1 MNVHVS
7 QTTALCN
14 LTLSEAA
21 DAVARGDVTSV
32 ELTGAALSAIAAR
45 DKAVNSFIWIEQEEA
60 LATAAA
66 LDAMQRAGRRLG
78 PLHGVPLAH
87 KDMYYRAGKR
97 STCGSKIRAD
107 FRPTY
112 TATVIERLEG
122 AGSISLGG
130 LNMAEFAQN
139 ATGHNQHYGH
149 CGNPWNVAYCPGGSS
164 SGSGASV
171 GARFVYAALGSD
183 TGGSIRLPASLC
195 GVTGIKPTQTRV
207 SRHGVMPLSFS
218 ADNVGPLARSARDC
232 ARIMSIIAGQD
243 PHDPTSSTEPVPDYE
258 AALTGDI
265 RGLPI
270 GVPANYFLDDADAEV
285 LKAFQMAV
293 EVLKER
299 GAVIV
304 PVTIPH
310 MDAIT
315 AYGAILSRVEGA
327 AIHAQWMRERPQD
340 YAIHLNARLYAS
352 YGIPATIYVEALARR
367 GELLKVVAGDVFSK
381 VAAFLCPTIRIKAP
395 TLKEADVDA
404 GAEGSFE
411 YFNKLSVNTRPMNYL
426 GVPSVSVPMG
436 QDSNGLPMG
445 LQIQGRPF
453 AEGTILKIADAFQR
467 STDHHGKLP
476 PMLS

>member
-1 MNVHVS
+1 MNVHVT
-7 QTTALCN
+7 QTSALGT
-14 LTLSEAA
+14 LTLVDAA
-21 DAVARGDVTSV
+21 DAVARGEVTSV
-32 ELTGAALSAIAAR
+32 ELTRSALSSIAAR
-45 DKAVNSFIWIEQEEA
+45 DKAINSFIWLEEEEA
-60 LATAAA
+60 MTSAAA

-112 TATVIERLEG
+112 TATVIERLES
-122 AGSISLGG
+122 AGSISIGG

-171 GARFVYAALGSD
+171 GARLVYAALGSD

-195 GVTGIKPTQTRV
+195 GVTGIKGTQTRV
-207 SRHGVMPLSFS
+207 SRYGVMPLSFS

-232 ARIMSIIAGQD
+232 ARIMGIIAGYD
-243 PHDPTSSTEPVPDYE
+243 ARDPTCSSEPVPDYE
-258 AALTGDI
+258 SALTGDI
-265 RGLPI
+265 RGMKI
-270 GVPANYFLDDADAEV
+270 GVPANYFLDDVDPEV
-285 LKAFQMAV
+285 MAAFETAV
-293 EVLKER
+293 AVLEER

-304 PVTIPH
+304 PVTVPH
-310 MDAIT
+310 MDAVV
-315 AYGAILSRVEGA
+315 AYGSILSRVEGA
-327 AIHAQWMRERPQD
+327 AIHAQWMRDRPQD

-367 GELLKVVAGDVFSK
+367 GELLKAIANDVFSQ
-381 VAAFLCPTIRIKAP
+381 VAAFIVPTIRIKAP
-395 TLKEADVDA
+395 TLQETDIDA
-404 GAEGSFE
+404 GSEGAIE

-426 GVPSVSVPMG
+426 GLPSVSLPCG
-436 QDSNGLPMG
+436 LDSNGMPIG

-467 STDHHGKLP
+467 STEYHKTLP

>member
-1 MNVHVS
+1 MNVHVT
-7 QTTALCN
+7 QTSALGT
-14 LTLSEAA
+14 LTLVEAA
-21 DAVARGDVTSV
+21 DAVARGEVTSV
-32 ELTGAALSAIAAR
+32 ELTRSALSSIATR
-45 DKAVNSFIWIEQEEA
+45 DKTINSFIWLEEEEA
-60 LATAAA
+60 MASAAA
-66 LDAMQRAGRRLG
+66 LDAMQRAGRRIG

-112 TATVIERLEG
+112 TATVIERLES
-122 AGSISLGG
+122 AGSISIGG

-149 CGNPWNVAYCPGGSS
+149 CGNPWNAAYCPGGSS

-171 GARFVYAALGSD
+171 GARLVYAALGSD

-195 GVTGIKPTQTRV
+195 GVTGIKGTQTRV
-207 SRHGVMPLSFS
+207 SRYGVMPLSFS

-232 ARIMSIIAGQD
+232 ARIMSVIAGHD
-243 PHDPTSSTEPVPDYE
+243 PRDPTSSSEPVPDYE

-265 RGLPI
+265 RGMKI
-270 GVPANYFLDDADAEV
+270 GVPANYFLDDVDPEVMAAFESAIAV
-285 LKAFQMAV
+285 LKD
-293 EVLKER
+293 R

-304 PVTIPH
+304 AVTVPH
-310 MDAIT
+310 MDAVV
-315 AYGAILSRVEGA
+315 AYGSILSRVEGA

-367 GELLKVVAGDVFSK
+367 GELLKAIANEVFGK
-381 VAAFLCPTIRIKAP
+381 VAAFIVPTIRIKAP
-395 TLKEADVDA
+395 TLKATDIDA
-404 GAEGSFE
+404 GTEGAIEF
-411 YFNKLSVNTRPMNYL
+411 FNKLSVNTRPMNFL
-426 GVPSVSVPMG
+426 GVPSVSLPCG
-436 QDSNGLPMG
+436 LDSNGLPIG
-445 LQIQGRPF
+445 VQIQGRPF
-453 AEGTILKIADAFQR
+453 AEGTILKIADAYQR
-467 STDHHGKLP
+467 STEHHKTLP